1 MKCLVCGGAMK
12 TTVENY
18 KYQSLPGVTLVNVRV
33 DRCSACGE
41 SEVEIPRIEDLN
53 KAVALAVISKHGR
66 LNSAE
71 IRFLR
76 KSLGWSGADLARHMG
91 AEPDTVSR
99 WENNKQRIGP
109 HTDRLLRLMVAV
121 GQPVE
126 SYQLDSLEHISDKPE
141 KLRLA
146 LHADASGW
154 TAESAAA

>member
-1 MKCLVCGGAMK
+1 MK

-18 KYQSLPGVTLVNVRV
+18 KYKSLPGVTLVGVRV

-41 SEVEIPRIEDLN
+41 SEVEIPRIDDLN
-53 KAVALAVISKHGR
+53 RTVAFAVISKHGR
-66 LNSAE
+66 LNGAE

-99 WENNKQRIGP
+99 WENNKQKIGR

-121 GQPVE
+121 GQPAE
-126 SYQLDSLEHISDKPE
+126 SYPLNTLEHISNKTE

-146 LHADASGW
+146 LHADAKGW
-154 TAESAAA
+154 TAATAA